1 MEGLGVGAVV
11 YDRTLDR
18 QGVVID
24 ASPMSEPLRVTV
36 RWEPLESGEKE
47 TLNAEEFR
55 PAPRYSVVVPWR

>member
-24 ASPMSEPLRVTV
+24 ASPMSEP
-36 RWEPLESGEKE
+36 
-47 TLNAEEFR
+47 NFR
-55 PAPRYSVVVPWR
+55 LIFHWPRYLNEWIMSR